1 MKSGIKKV
9 IVSSLTAVLLLS
21 GCGNNDVQR
30 GLKFM
35 EAKEYKEAEQAFEKS
50 VQEGKNKAEAYRGL
64 GMACFEQKK
73 YKEAADAFKK
83 VKENN
88 GKETVT
94 LYQLTGSSLLK
105 AGQYKEAVEEFLKG
119 IDLGTILIER
129 EEKNAKDYS
138 VKVREMRYNLIICYE
153 KMGDWENARNTAE
166 SYLEDYPD
174 DKEVEREA
182 DFLET
187 R

>member
-1 MKSGIKKV
+1 MKNKIKRILISTV
-9 IVSSLTAVLLLS
+9 AVMLFLS
-21 GCGNNDVQR
+21 GCGINNVQL
-30 GLKFM
+30 GLKHM
-35 EAKEYKEAEQAFEKS
+35 EAKEYKEAEAAFQQS
-50 VQEGKNKAEAYRGL
+50 IQEGKNKVEAYRGL

-73 YKEAADAFKK
+73 YKEAAEAFQK
-83 VKENN
+83 VEENG

-94 LYQLTGSSLLK
+94 LHQLTGSSLLK
-105 AGQYKEAVEEFLKG
+105 AGQYKEATQEFVKG

-129 EEKNAKDYS
+129 EEKKGQDYAAK
-138 VKVREMRYNLIICYE
+138 VKEMRRNLIVCYE
-153 KMGDWENARNTAE
+153 KMGQWEDARNTAE

-174 DKEVEREA
+174 DQEVEREA